1 MQPEFQP
8 WLGWG
13 PRSRV
18 VVRPRYG
25 RGEQVVTQCVAS
37 ETHRRGGVAARAVA
51 SISYALSGMSITPR
65 TAIPPPID
73 DPERRAARAAS
84 FEETL
89 DDTIDQSFPA
99 SDPPSTNPAPS
110 YPSSASSAPQPAGAS
125 WLSDPHM
132 HLRHEGLVWAA
143 AGALGA
149 VASMRLLGSRRTSR
163 LVWQLAP
170 AAAVLAGAAF
180 AFAQQFGKDPT
191 EGC

>member
-1 MQPEFQP
+1 MSP
-8 WLGWG
+8 
-13 PRSRV
+13 
-18 VVRPRYG
+18 
-25 RGEQVVTQCVAS
+25 
-37 ETHRRGGVAARAVA
+37 
-51 SISYALSGMSITPR
+51 GMSSTPR
-65 TAIPPPID
+65 TTIPPPVD

-110 YPSSASSAPQPAGAS
+110 YASTASSDPEPAGVS
-125 WLSDPHM
+125 WFSDPHM

-149 VASMRLLGSRRTSR
+149 VASMRLFGNRRGGR
-163 LVWQLAP
+163 LAWQLAP
-170 AAAVLAGAAF
+170 AAAVLAGAAL
-180 AFAQQFGKDPT
+180 AFAQQFGKDRA